1 MLSHHDKAE
10 LDRIEREL
18 AASSPE
24 LAQLLRTGKR
34 PRRGWMNALL
44 VVTGTLG
51 GLILALGIIAANAPL
66 VLCGVIAAGCVAT
79 VLIVRRA
86 HRND

>member
-24 LAQLLRTGKR
+24 LAQLLRSGKV
-34 PRRGWMNALL
+34 PGRGWMITLMA
-44 VVTGTLG
+44 VTGVVGALILVL
-51 GLILALGIIAANAPL
+51 GLITANPALILFG
-66 VLCGVIAAGCVAT
+66 VLSAGT
-79 VLIVRRA
+79 LTTIFIVRRV
-86 HRND
+86 HQDG

>member
-10 LDRIEREL
+10 LGRIEREL

-24 LAQLLRTGKR
+24 LAELLRTGKL

-44 VVTGTLG
+44 VILGGFG
-51 GLILALGIIAANAPL
+51 GLILALGIITANAPL
-66 VLCGVIAAGCVAT
+66 VLFGAIAAGCVGT
-79 VLIVRRA
+79 VVILRRV
-86 HRND
+86 HRDE